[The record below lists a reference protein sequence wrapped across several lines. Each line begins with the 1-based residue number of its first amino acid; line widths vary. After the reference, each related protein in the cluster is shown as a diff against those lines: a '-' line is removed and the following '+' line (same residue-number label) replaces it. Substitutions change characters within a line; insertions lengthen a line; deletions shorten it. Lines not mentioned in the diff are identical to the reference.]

1 MENTVIAYAT
11 YSAFIT
17 AFCIVLLTVVIVQLR
32 QLHNRDKRI
41 KTLTDKNTQLYNNQD
56 VFPSGSIRGTLDN
69 GYMRGRV

>member
-56 VFPSGSIRGTLDN
+56 VCPSGSIRGTLDN
-69 GYMRGRV
+69 GYLRGRV